1 MATLAGVEIPEQ
13 ELVFTTARSSGPGGQ
28 NVNKVESKVILS
40 WNVSQTSALSDAVK
54 GRFFAAHSN
63 RINSSGE
70 CVIQSDVFRDQ
81 PRNKEEC
88 LKKLEV
94 MISSVLKPPRRRI
107 ATRPTRA
114 SKEKRIAT
122 KKRRS
127 DVKKL
132 RRSDVY

>member
-1 MATLAGVEIPEQ
+1 MATLACVEIPDQ
-13 ELVFTTARSSGPGGQ
+13 ELEFTTARSSGPGGQ

-40 WNVSQTSALSDAVK
+40 WDVSKTSALSNAAK
-54 GRFFAAHSN
+54 ARFLRAHGN
-63 RINSSGE
+63 RINSLGK
-70 CVIQSDVFRDQ
+70 CIIQSDTFRDQ

-88 LKKLEV
+88 LKKLEA
-94 MISSVLKPPRRRI
+94 MIISVKKPPKRRV

-114 SKEKRIAT
+114 SKERRIAA
-122 KKRRS
+122 KKRRG